1 MGLVD
6 PSLTVSLQE
15 FRVVSEMR
23 ALPGLLLLFLGL
35 DLRFA
40 MYLEV
45 MPIYPAWN
53 RALLP
58 EAVWPFVIN
67 SLVKA

>member
-35 DLRFA
+35 DLRFV

-53 RALLP
+53 RVLP